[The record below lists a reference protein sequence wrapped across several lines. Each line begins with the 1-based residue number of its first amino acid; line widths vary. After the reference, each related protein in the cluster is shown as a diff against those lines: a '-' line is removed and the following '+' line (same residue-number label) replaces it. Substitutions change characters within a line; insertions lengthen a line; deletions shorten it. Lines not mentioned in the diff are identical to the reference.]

1 MNMQLKKNSHL
12 RNGKYTITELLG
24 QGGFGITYL
33 ALSRETLEGN
43 IGKFDVEVPVA
54 VKEFFV
60 KDSCTR
66 NEDTASVET
75 PDQNAQQM
83 AALKKQ
89 FVKEAQNMSK
99 LNHPHINKVKDVFE
113 ENGTVYYVMQY
124 LKGGSLKRLVLE
136 QGALSEQQ
144 ALVYIR
150 QIASALSYMHDQH
163 ICHLDVKPANILL
176 NEHGEAVLIDFGVA
190 KRYEKNGDE
199 TTSTPVGVSNG
210 FAPIE
215 QYQESLHEFSPCTD
229 VYGLSATLLFL
240 LTGTT
245 PPDAYT
251 VLERG
256 LGRRPDT
263 ISEQTWL
270 AIVQGM
276 QPVRGQ
282 RPATISEF
290 LSILDGQW
298 NPVTDDTTQ
307 AVSSPV
313 STPRSFRQLKR
324 VALFLL
330 SALTLLLLFTTI
342 AHLTRDRHETVTD
355 QACNDR
361 NGEQYLYSGQWLD
374 GKPDGKGKAVYSDGR
389 HYEGRF
395 KKGMKKDTSASFTD
409 RKGSVFTGTYDADT
423 LVTGKLV
430 IVGGHFVFEG
440 TFSQDKPYNGTWRDQ
455 DNQPIV
461 KVVNGIEEN

>member
-330 SALTLLLLFTTI
+330 SALTLLLLFTAI

-355 QACNDR
+355 QACTDR
-361 NGEQYLYSGQWLD
+361 NGEQYLSKNLIPTFDPAAGNVTIAENSGCCLV
-374 GKPDGKGKAVYSDGR
+374 GKSC
-389 HYEGRF
+389 
-395 KKGMKKDTSASFTD
+395 SS
-409 RKGSVFTGTYDADT
+409 
-423 LVTGKLV
+423 
-430 IVGGHFVFEG
+430 
-440 TFSQDKPYNGTWRDQ
+440 
-455 DNQPIV
+455 
-461 KVVNGIEEN
+461 